1 MDQEKGP
8 VSNQLNEEVAESSAK
23 SAQNQQ
29 VAIYKWEL
37 NLWKDLPLGCKFIF
51 IMSALLSLISIFFN
65 GYQQNMIFWG
75 SKVLTQYQ
83 VQRLFCSYLLDGWEV
98 LTVVNLA
105 TRLVFL
111 GLLFCKEV
119 NLR

>member
-8 VSNQLNEEVAESSAK
+8 TSNQFNEEVPDSTANSTQI
-23 SAQNQQ
+23 QN
-29 VAIYKWEL
+29 VPIYKWEL

-83 VQRLFCSYLLDGWEV
+83 VQRLFFSYLLDGWEV